1 MSPTNAPKA
10 GLPRSAERV
19 RGTWLSLGSQ
29 IGSALLAVFLQMFLA
44 RALGAG
50 GFGVYA
56 TVLAWTGPLAILA
69 GLGLPAAAVRFLPA
83 FAAQGDAARL
93 TAFVR
98 TAERAV
104 LAGAVGLALVG
115 SAAALV
121 VAREPGPLLVGLWTL
136 PLSVQVTLRTE
147 IARASGRYRAAFFLP
162 LLQPLTMLVAALV
175 ATKIAGPLTPTIGLG
190 LPALGALV
198 VLAWQRARTRET
210 SACSKRQ
217 KDAPP
222 RGRPFAILR
231 MRRAPA
237 LRRATFAPDR
247 LEMKPDHSPK
257 ALRCE
262 TRAWLRVGLG
272 VLAVDAAHL
281 LLSQADALLVGAM
294 RGPRAVA
301 LLSVAG
307 AVASFSMFPMIAVG
321 ATEVPAFSG
330 LWALGRRAA
339 LERLAQRAVRRAF
352 LAQVV
357 LAVILLAIARP
368 VLALYGADFEEARL
382 PLLFVL
388 AGQLANTGTGYVGSL
403 MTMTG
408 HQAAVGRTIWL
419 AAAIN
424 VALVITGAHLFGVT
438 GAAAGTALSS
448 LGWNVW
454 LHHLVVRHV
463 GVRVSFLDA
472 LLATRRAAC
481 VEPLHED
488 RESVPA

>member
-1 MSPTNAPKA
+1 MPYPLASLPQASLASTSASPASAPPASTPEA
-10 GLPRSAERV
+10 GLPRSAARV

-44 RALGAG
+44 RALRAE

-93 TAFVR
+93 TGFVR
-98 TAERAV
+98 TAKRAV
-104 LAGAVGLALVG
+104 LAGAVGLALAG

-121 VAREPGPLLVGLWTL
+121 FAREPGPLLVGLWTL

-198 VLAWQRARTRET
+198 VLAWQRAT
-210 SACSKRQ
+210 
-217 KDAPP
+217 
-222 RGRPFAILR
+222 L
-231 MRRAPA
+231 
-237 LRRATFAPDR
+237 APDR
-247 LEMKPDHSPK
+247 LETKPDQAPPDRLETKPDHAPSAPRHE
-257 ALRCE
+257 A
-262 TRAWLRVGLG
+262 RAWLRVGLG

-330 LWALGRRAA
+330 LWALGRPAA
-339 LERLAQRAVRRAF
+339 LEQLAQRAVRRAF
-352 LAQVV
+352 VAQVV

-368 VLALYGADFEEARL
+368 VLALYGADFDEARL

-408 HQAAVGRTIWL
+408 HQAALGRTIWL

-424 VALVITGAHLFGVT
+424 VTLVLTGAHLFGVT

-481 VEPLHED
+481 APPLHED